1 MTFDTVLQVS
11 DPAQLA
17 NLRLKVRC
25 GDGDS
30 VVKDHFVLSRSEYET
45 SWWLGNFTVVS
56 QLIPQVEG
64 NTLGVGAFWCQRY
77 VEGVVDPVTS
87 NRLFVTTSKDMRLL
101 VGSRDHVVSLLQSL
115 LSAEDSYDDY
125 YYEEGS
131 GRGGQEVFERV
142 PAFDRPSSDFETELR
157 RVARRAV
164 GVGGAGL
171 QYLGLYDSFDPS
183 IIRRSETS
191 SETSRIVPNMTVTL
205 MVDARNVNASS
216 LPMVFR
222 CQAENVPGPPTTEG
236 EATQYLWETVAT
248 SGFIPSEPTC
258 LADGRSA
265 RVERRCIP
273 SLDGGAAWGA
283 FCAAGVCHDDL
294 PPCEP
299 PPAVCPE
306 GFVQNAAVIVERTLA
321 SVVGPVCMLRL
332 TVTHTDRAA
341 ACRSRHPKAFGMDPP
356 QLLRE
361 RPDQLHAVIGD
372 RPVWLSARRLW
383 QQGPLWPVHSL
394 LAGSVDD
401 SRVSLDLDGNLDCVI
416 LTPSLVIRS
425 VRCDE
430 LHVVL
435 CVVRP
440 ALYRSS
446 DAANGLWS
454 RNTSLG
460 ERVSGALLAPALDR
474 IISIAV
480 SDSPPVLWA
489 SAADICAQRNFSLA
503 SVTSQVYRDTVELL
517 SRSLYGSRRLKMAVN
532 LLRRDGEL
540 RWADGT
546 PLTYPALSPSLSM
559 LRHHDRAV
567 MDSRK
572 GQYSLV
578 SVEEFA
584 ADGAVCESVV
594 RFDTP
599 MLHLFYG
606 EFNNAVEGS
615 AIFLNVTNADSL
627 LTFPDQVQGSRKQA
641 RAFFNCFVSTSQG
654 SDFGYRV
661 TEMRVVTSE
670 DPSRTFIRIQPLV
683 DFGYLTCG
691 AYAVEPHG
699 YISSNALLLTHR
711 SRQRFYALYD
721 REFLVG
727 LRPSPAENRTGLQS
741 RRDCDSTFCQGMCSC
756 FSWPLNI
763 TPGFGFTSMRLR
775 PLWMTHSADKG
786 VIEHY
791 LAVLDTS
798 VPSRRRR
805 QTSFRP
811 VDEPLVPDEIESGN
825 GERIEVDDPML
836 IRNWFAS
843 ELVSLKPARCC
854 PRQRTEQPV
863 RLTWPR
869 TCTGDAAATSLE
881 LCLDGGG
888 RPAIRRCVG
897 GPITGVEWGPVE
909 LGGSACAV
917 VSNTSVSLHKL
928 AHTPVTAS
936 NVVHTA
942 GELERLTSSPALLV
956 AQDIASVATTLNN
969 VRRVLERRPPS
980 TAAAA
985 LNLQRSAVM
994 AVDQIMD
1001 ADSAVLEAATSSLN
1015 AGPRSVRALERIL
1028 VTSSR
1033 VNAPVVTG
1041 KNVAART
1048 GAFRG
1053 VTSLSPHINVST
1065 VRPVTDA
1072 DPLSAIFG
1080 KEAALVLVDNR
1091 PPADAVFLT
1100 FRDGRLLQSPG
1111 QHVTSQVV
1119 SALIPSA
1126 SAEEG
1131 PRRTVLAA
1139 FRSRPGASAPTPT
1152 CAFWDFHS
1160 SEWSTRGCWL
1170 KEVRNGS
1177 DVCTCNHLTNF
1188 ARVFNYEPDIYLS
1201 EAHHRLLDVITYVGC
1216 ALSLLG
1222 LVLTMLTFVLFK
1234 KWRRLRGNQIV
1245 MHLSVALTGV
1255 YLSFLGGLAA
1265 PGYHVAC
1272 SCLSALLHYFLL
1284 AAFGW
1289 MAVEAVFQYLR
1300 FVRVLGTYIPG
1311 FMRKASLFAWGGAL
1325 VPVICV
1331 LAVRHESYD
1340 GHADICWMDYD
1351 SFYYA
1356 FATPVLAVMV
1366 FNTAVFGM
1374 VVHALSCG
1382 RQKGLRTNQSERRQ
1396 ALTRL
1401 RVAFVIFVLLGLPW
1415 VFGFLA
1421 IREARFVFAILFCV
1435 CNMLQGFAI
1444 FLLMVAGE
1452 RSGRELWR
1460 TLLAGKCC
1468 AGEDET
1474 SISTGAPTATTS
1486 TSSGPPKPTHVQ
1498 QESRL

>member
-1 MTFDTVLQVS
+1 MLTVFRDNAAQRKAAHQTPRLQPVKSTDDSDDIDTVLQVS
-11 DPAQLA
+11 DPAQLTK
-17 NLRLKVRC
+17 LRLKVRC

-45 SWWLGNFTVVS
+45 SWWLGNFTVVN
-56 QLIPQVEG
+56 QLVPQVER

-115 LSAEDSYDDY
+115 LSVEDSQDDY
-125 YYEEGS
+125 YFEEGP
-131 GRGGQEVFERV
+131 GRGGEEVFERV
-142 PAFDRPSSDFETELR
+142 PASSDFETELR
-157 RVARRAV
+157 RVTRRAV

-171 QYLGLYDSFDPS
+171 QYLGLYDFFDPS
-183 IIRRSETS
+183 IIRGSEMS
-191 SETSRIVPNMTVTL
+191 SETSGIVSNMTVTL
-205 MVDARNVNASS
+205 MVDVRNVNASS

-222 CQAENVPGPPTTEG
+222 CQAGNVRGPPTTEA
-236 EATQYLWETVAT
+236 EVTHYLWETVAT
-248 SGFIPSEPTC
+248 PGFIPSEPTC
-258 LADGRSA
+258 LTDGGSA

-273 SLDGGAAWGA
+273 SLDRGAAWGA
-283 FCAAGVCHDDL
+283 FCAAGVCHDYL

-306 GFVQNAAVIVERTLA
+306 GFVRNAAVIVERT
-321 SVVGPVCMLRL
+321 
-332 TVTHTDRAA
+332 
-341 ACRSRHPKAFGMDPP
+341 
-356 QLLRE
+356 
-361 RPDQLHAVIGD
+361 
-372 RPVWLSARRLW
+372 
-383 QQGPLWPVHSL
+383 
-394 LAGSVDD
+394 
-401 SRVSLDLDGNLDCVI
+401 
-416 LTPSLVIRS
+416 

-430 LHVVL
+430 SHVVL
-435 CVVRP
+435 CVVRT
-440 ALYRSS
+440 ALYFSS
-446 DAANGLWS
+446 SAANGLWS
-454 RNTSLG
+454 RNSSLG
-460 ERVSGALLAPALDR
+460 ERVSVALLVPALDR

-489 SAADICAQRNFSLA
+489 SAADICAQSNFSLA
-503 SVTSQVYRDTVELL
+503 SVTSQVYRDAVGLL
-517 SRSLYGSRRLKMAVN
+517 SRSLYGARRLKMAVN

-540 RWADGT
+540 RWADGS

-559 LRHHDRAV
+559 LRHHDRGV
-567 MDSRK
+567 MNSRN

-578 SVEEFA
+578 SAEESA
-584 ADGAVCESVV
+584 ADVAVCE
-594 RFDTP
+594 R
-599 MLHLFYG
+599 
-606 EFNNAVEGS
+606 
-615 AIFLNVTNADSL
+615 
-627 LTFPDQVQGSRKQA
+627 
-641 RAFFNCFVSTSQG
+641 
-654 SDFGYRV
+654 
-661 TEMRVVTSE
+661 
-670 DPSRTFIRIQPLV
+670 
-683 DFGYLTCG
+683 
-691 AYAVEPHG
+691 
-699 YISSNALLLTHR
+699 
-711 SRQRFYALYD
+711 
-721 REFLVG
+721 
-727 LRPSPAENRTGLQS
+727 
-741 RRDCDSTFCQGMCSC
+741 
-756 FSWPLNI
+756 
-763 TPGFGFTSMRLR
+763 
-775 PLWMTHSADKG
+775 
-786 VIEHY
+786 
-791 LAVLDTS
+791 
-798 VPSRRRR
+798 
-805 QTSFRP
+805 TSFP
-811 VDEPLVPDEIESGN
+811 PADEPLVPDEIESEN
-825 GERIEVDDPML
+825 GEKIEVDDPML

-843 ELVSLKPARCC
+843 ILVTLKPARCC

-881 LCLDGGG
+881 LCVDGGG
-888 RPAIRRCVG
+888 RPALRRCVG
-897 GPITGVEWGPVE
+897 GPLTGVEWGPVE
-909 LGGSACAV
+909 LGGSASAV
-917 VSNTSVSLHKL
+917 VSNTSGSLHKL
-928 AHTPVTAS
+928 AHTPVAAS

-969 VRRVLERRPPS
+969 VRWELERRLPS

-985 LNLQRSAVM
+985 LNLQRSAVI

-1001 ADSAVLEAATSSLN
+1001 ADSAVLEAATSSLG

-1028 VTSSR
+1028 VTSSA

-1041 KNVAART
+1041 KNVAARA

-1065 VRPVTDA
+1065 VRPVTDT
-1072 DPLSAIFG
+1072 DPLSVIFG
-1080 KEAALVLVDNR
+1080 KEAALVLVDSR
-1091 PPADAVFLT
+1091 LPADAVFVT

-1111 QHVTSQVV
+1111 QRVTSQVV
-1119 SALIPSA
+1119 SVLIPSA

-1160 SEWSTRGCWL
+1160 AEWSTRGCWL
-1170 KEVRNGS
+1170 EEVRNGS

-1222 LVLTMLTFVLFK
+1222 LVLTMLTFVLLK

-1255 YLSFLGGLAA
+1255 YVSFLGGLAA

-1284 AAFGW
+1284 AA
-1289 MAVEAVFQYLR
+1289 
-1300 FVRVLGTYIPG
+1300 VRVLGTYIPG
-1311 FMRKASLFAWGGAL
+1311 FMRKASLFAWGGSL

-1366 FNTAVFGM
+1366 FNATVFGM

-1421 IREARFVFAILFCV
+1421 IREARFVFASLFCV

-1444 FLLMVAGE
+1444 FLLMVVGE
-1452 RSGRELWR
+1452 RSGRELWH

-1474 SISTGAPTATTS
+1474 STSTRAPTATTPS
-1486 TSSGPPKPTHVQ
+1486 SSGPSKSAHVQ